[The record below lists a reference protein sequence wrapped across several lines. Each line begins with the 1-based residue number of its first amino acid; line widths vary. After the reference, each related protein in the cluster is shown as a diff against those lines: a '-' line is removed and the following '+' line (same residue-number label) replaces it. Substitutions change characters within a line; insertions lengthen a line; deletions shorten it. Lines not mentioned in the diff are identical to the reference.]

1 MTFKVERCLDGG
13 KKHTHRLTMPDGRRE
28 VFQVETWDRSA
39 SKAALDLLEYV
50 YLVKRRNIRFDVR

>member
-1 MTFKVERCLDGG
+1 MKFKVERCWNGE
-13 KKHTHRLTMPDGRRE
+13 KQHTHRLTMPDGRRE

-50 YLVKRRNIRFDVR
+50 YRFKRRNIRFDVH